1 MTGVITTKNTGVF
14 MIEERAQQIAEQWL
28 THAAE
33 SAGQKDLKGH
43 MGMIS
48 KRVSVQGVPGFDNI
62 DYDIWHQQ
70 CRHQFE
76 NAMIKSIA
84 YKGFNL
90 ISATETQINFTVF
103 EMVVGADG
111 TLNEQIVEMSL
122 EKEDDDQ
129 WRLVQERVLIENDA
143 MRNHELSNAK

>member
-1 MTGVITTKNTGVF
+1 ML
-14 MIEERAQQIAEQWL
+14 EEDAQQIAEQWL
-28 THAAE
+28 TQAAE
-33 SAGQKDLKGH
+33 SAGQKDLKAH

-48 KRVSVQGVPGFDNI
+48 KRISVQGVPGFDSI
-62 DYDIWHQQ
+62 DYDVWFTQ

-90 ISATETQINFTVF
+90 VSATETQIVFTVF
-103 EMVVGADG
+103 ETVIGTDG
-111 TLNEQIVEMSL
+111 TLNEQIVEKSL

-129 WRLVQERVLIENDA
+129 WRLVLERVLIENDA
-143 MRNHELSNAK
+143 MRNHELLKDKE

>member
-1 MTGVITTKNTGVF
+1 
-14 MIEERAQQIAEQWL
+14 MIEERAQKIAEQWL

-33 SAGQKDLKGH
+33 TAGQKDLKGH

-48 KRVSVQGVPGFDNI
+48 KRVSVEGVPGFDKI
-62 DYDIWHQQ
+62 DYDIWYKQ

-90 ISATETQINFTVF
+90 VSAAETQIVFTVF

-143 MRNHELSNAK
+143 MREHELSK

>member
-1 MTGVITTKNTGVF
+1 MN
-14 MIEERAQQIAEQWL
+14 EESAQQIAEQWL

-33 SAGQKDLKGH
+33 TAGLKDLKGH

-48 KRVSVQGVPGFDNI
+48 KRVSVLGVPGFDKI
-62 DYDIWHQQ
+62 DYDIWFKQ

-76 NAMIKSIA
+76 NSMIKSIA

-90 ISATETQINFTVF
+90 VSSAETQIIFTVF
-103 EMVVGADG
+103 EAVVGTDG
-111 TLNEQIVEMSL
+111 SLNEQIVEMSL
-122 EKEDDDQ
+122 EKDDGDV

-143 MRNHELSNAK
+143 MRNHEISKS

>member
-1 MTGVITTKNTGVF
+1 
-14 MIEERAQQIAEQWL
+14 MIEEHAQQIAEQWL
-28 THAAE
+28 TDAAE
-33 SAGQKDLKGH
+33 SAGQKDLKAH

-48 KRVSVQGVPGFDNI
+48 KRVNVQGVPGFDNI
-62 DYDIWHQQ
+62 DYDTWYKQ
-70 CRHQFE
+70 CEHQFE

-90 ISATETQINFTVF
+90 LSAEDSQIMFTVF
-103 EMVVGADG
+103 EAVVGTDG

-122 EKEDDDQ
+122 EKENDKH

-143 MRNHELSNAK
+143 MREHEVKGDSKQ

>member
-1 MTGVITTKNTGVF
+1 MKD
-14 MIEERAQQIAEQWL
+14 EQAQQIAEQWL

-62 DYDIWHQQ
+62 DYDTWYKQ

-90 ISATETQINFTVF
+90 LSATETQILFTVF
-103 EMVVGADG
+103 ETVVGADG
-111 TLNEQIVEMSL
+111 TLNEQIAEMSL
-122 EKEDDDQ
+122 EKEDDDL
-129 WRLVQERVLIENDA
+129 WRLVHERVLIENDA
-143 MRNHELSNAK
+143 MRNHELSKEKTN

>member
-1 MTGVITTKNTGVF
+1 MK
-14 MIEERAQQIAEQWL
+14 EEQAQEIAEQWL
-28 THAAE
+28 TQAAE
-33 SAGQKDLKGH
+33 SAGQKDLKVH

-62 DYDIWHQQ
+62 DYDKWFVQ

-76 NAMIKSIA
+76 MAMIKSVA

-90 ISATETQINFTVF
+90 ISATESLIMFTVF
-103 EMVVGADG
+103 EGVMGTDG

-122 EKEDDDQ
+122 EKEDDDV
-129 WRLVQERVLIENDA
+129 WRLVLERVLIENDA
-143 MRNHELSNAK
+143 MRNHELSKE

>member
-1 MTGVITTKNTGVF
+1 MN
-14 MIEERAQQIAEQWL
+14 EEQAQQIAEQWL
-28 THAAE
+28 TDAAE
-33 SAGQKDLKGH
+33 SASQKDLDAH

-62 DYDIWHQQ
+62 DYDVWYTQ

-90 ISATETQINFTVF
+90 VSTTETQIMFTVL
-103 EMVVGADG
+103 ERVVGTDG
-111 TLNEQIVEMSL
+111 TLNEQLVEMSL
-122 EKEDDDQ
+122 EKEDDDV

-143 MRNHELSNAK
+143 LRNHEVSKEKTN

>member
-1 MTGVITTKNTGVF
+1 ML
-14 MIEERAQQIAEQWL
+14 EEHAQQIAEQWL

-33 SAGQKDLKGH
+33 SAAQKDLGAH

-62 DYDIWHQQ
+62 DYDTWYTQ

-76 NAMIKSIA
+76 NGMIKSIA

-90 ISATETQINFTVF
+90 INATETQIIFTVY
-103 EMVVGADG
+103 ETVVGSDG
-111 TLNEQIVEMSL
+111 TVNEQIVEMSL
-122 EKEDDDQ
+122 EKEDDDV
-129 WRLVQERVLIENDA
+129 WRLAQERVLIENDA
-143 MRNHELSNAK
+143 MRSHELS

>member
-1 MTGVITTKNTGVF
+1 MKNIGVF

-33 SAGQKDLKGH
+33 SAGQKDLKVH

-48 KRVSVQGVPGFDNI
+48 KRVSLQGVPGFDNI
-62 DYDIWHQQ
+62 DYDTWYKQ

-76 NAMIKSIA
+76 NAMIKSIS

-90 ISATETQINFTVF
+90 ISATETQIMFTVF
-103 EMVVGADG
+103 EMVVGTDG
-111 TLNEQIVEMSL
+111 TLNEQIVEMLL
-122 EKEDDDQ
+122 EKEDDDV

-143 MRNHELSNAK
+143 MRNHELRDQ